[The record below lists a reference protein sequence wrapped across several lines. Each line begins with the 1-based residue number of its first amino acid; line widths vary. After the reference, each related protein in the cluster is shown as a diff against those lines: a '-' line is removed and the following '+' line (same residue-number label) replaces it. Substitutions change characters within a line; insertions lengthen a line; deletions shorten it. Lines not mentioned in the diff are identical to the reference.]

1 MFYAGKS
8 SERWT
13 TSFTNFCRKPSIHEL
28 CSIERNEF
36 NFGDYFSYRVLD
48 TASILKYLFYKG
60 VVNEE
65 ISSLDKAIGYFDI
78 TIDNRHSALSDATV
92 TAKLFSKLL
101 EL

>member
-1 MFYAGKS
+1 M
-8 SERWT
+8 
-13 TSFTNFCRKPSIHEL
+13 NFDINFLKQL
-28 CSIERNEF
+28 FERNEF